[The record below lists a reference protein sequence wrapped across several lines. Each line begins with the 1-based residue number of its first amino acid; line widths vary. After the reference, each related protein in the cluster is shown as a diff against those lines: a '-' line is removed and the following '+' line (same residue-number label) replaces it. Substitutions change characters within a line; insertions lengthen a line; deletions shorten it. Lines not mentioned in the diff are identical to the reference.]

1 MIYLDSSVVLSIL
14 FAEDRQPPDSLRSQ
28 PLTSSQLLEFE
39 CLNRAHARPVRSD
52 GLIWLDAFLKE
63 IGLIAMDRA
72 TIRRALEPWPARVR
86 TLDSIH
92 LATALHLRE
101 NGAEVS
107 FATYDRRLADACSA
121 VGLPLYSV
129 ESYP

>member
-14 FAEDRQPPDSLRSQ
+14 FAEFRQPPPSLLSQ

-39 CLNRAHARPVRSD
+39 CFNRTQARPAHAQQS
-52 GLIWLDAFLKE
+52 IWLKTFLKRV
-63 IGLIAMDRA
+63 ILINMDRE
-72 TIRRALEPWPARVR
+72 TIKRALEPWPASVR
-86 TLDSIH
+86 TLDAIH

-101 NGAEVS
+101 NGLAVS
-107 FATYDRRLADACSA
+107 VATYDDRLANACGA

-129 ESYP
+129 DDAT